1 MKYEVKN
8 KFKIREYAGGA
19 YVFIAVVEGSIPLI
33 KKEALLGDAVIEQWY
48 EIPGKNEIAFRLKNE
63 KDLEN
68 IKIGQLLEIKNP
80 Q

>member
-19 YVFIAVVEGSIPLI
+19 YVFIAVVEGKMPLI
-33 KKEALLGDAVIEQWY
+33 KTAAKLGEATIEQWY
-48 EIPGKNEIAFRLKNE
+48 AIPGKNEIAFRLKNE

-68 IKIGQLLEIKNP
+68 IKIGDLLEIKNP
-80 Q
+80 H

>member
-8 KFKIREYAGGA
+8 KFKIKEFAGGS
-19 YVFIAVVEGSIPLI
+19 YVFITIVGGKVPPL
-33 KKEALLGDAVIEQWY
+33 KKESLLGEAEIEQWY

-68 IKIGQLLEIKNP
+68 IKIGELLEIKNP